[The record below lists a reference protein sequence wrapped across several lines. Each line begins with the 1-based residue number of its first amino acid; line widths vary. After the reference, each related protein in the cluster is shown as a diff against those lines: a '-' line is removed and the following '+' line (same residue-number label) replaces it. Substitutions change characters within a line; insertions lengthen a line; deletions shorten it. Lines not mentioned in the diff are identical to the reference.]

1 MNPNSKDPITRMFAE
16 REKESAEA
24 LEKLDKMSK
33 IAHNMAKIM
42 SEWNPD
48 K

>member
-16 REKESAEA
+16 REKESAKN
-24 LEKLDKMSK
+24 LEYLDR
-33 IAHNMAKIM
+33 AAKAVKEMERILKN
-42 SEWNPD
+42 WNPD

>member
-16 REKESAEA
+16 REKESAET
-24 LEKLDKMSK
+24 LEKLDRMSK

-42 SEWNPD
+42 GKWHPD